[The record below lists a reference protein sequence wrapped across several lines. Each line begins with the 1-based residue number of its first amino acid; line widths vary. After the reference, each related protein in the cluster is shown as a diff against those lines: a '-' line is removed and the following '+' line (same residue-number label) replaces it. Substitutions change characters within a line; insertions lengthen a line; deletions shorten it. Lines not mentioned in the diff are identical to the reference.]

1 VSPPGRPKGEPL
13 ARAREREGSPMSA
26 RVLIALVTAYRY
38 ALSPMLGR
46 HCRFHPSC
54 SAYAVEA
61 LERRGA
67 LRGAWLAVKRIA
79 RCHPWHPGGYDPVP

>member
-1 VSPPGRPKGEPL
+1 MTNRVWDSDVSGAAPPAHAPG
-13 ARAREREGSPMSA
+13 AAA

-54 SAYAVEA
+54 SAYASEA
-61 LERRGA
+61 LQRHGA
-67 LRGAWLAVKRIA
+67 ARGAWLAARRIA